1 MIRIN
6 IQEIIN
12 LIALELYNYT
22 GSLAVPSE
30 SIGPKPNYPYLAYKV
45 TTPYI
50 PPNNQ
55 GNYSIME
62 VEGVIT
68 ETVTLQ
74 PTFTISVNAYSDD
87 SIECQELIKKAYDW
101 FRHVGYQSLSDI
113 NVVVVNVRAFGDRTL
128 LIVDN
133 YETRIGFDTTLRTVD
148 TISREIEAIEEYS
161 FKEVKDE
168 N

>member
-55 GNYSIME
+55 GNYSIEE
-62 VEGVIT
+62 VGGVIT

-74 PTFTISVNAYSDD
+74 PTFTISINAYSDD
-87 SIECQELIKKAYDW
+87 GIECQELIKKAYEW

-133 YETRIGFDTTLRTVD
+133 YEVRIGMDITLRTVD
-148 TISREIEAIEEYS
+148 TISRQIDTIETWAMNKVE
-161 FKEVKDE
+161 
-168 N
+168 